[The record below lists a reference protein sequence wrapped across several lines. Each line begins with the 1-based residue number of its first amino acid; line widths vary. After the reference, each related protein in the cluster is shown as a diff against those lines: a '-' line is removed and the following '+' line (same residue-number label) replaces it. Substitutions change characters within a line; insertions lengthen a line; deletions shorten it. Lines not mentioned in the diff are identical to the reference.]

1 MAAAGDPIS
10 VRLSPLVLIG
20 PAVVLGAFL
29 LFLVQPMAGKRL
41 LPLFGGSAAVWS
53 SCLLFFQT
61 VLLLGYLYAHLL
73 ARSLQARGQ
82 AAAYGLTALACLLM
96 PALPPGAG
104 GGALDVLT
112 ALARSV
118 GPPYFLLSTI
128 SPLLQNWLA
137 LADAGSRPYRL
148 SAWSNAA
155 CALALL
161 AFPFVLEPRF
171 GLSQLEAF
179 WRALFALQ
187 GLLLIAVAA
196 LLWRRNPPARP
207 QPVADGMHWR
217 QRLEWVAWSALGSAF
232 LVATTAHLTQVV
244 APAPLLWVAPMLVY
258 LLTYVAAFARERAS
272 GRRLARH
279 ALIGLVAMAA
289 SLLFLDLQA
298 ILVAKVSLYCLGL
311 FLVDLFAHGMLAAR
325 KPDPARLTDFWTH
338 AAAGGAVGSL
348 LAGVVAPSL
357 LKGYFELPLL
367 MAATAPLCLWQLRGN
382 GRWHMQA
389 AWMAVIFAA
398 TPSLALVR
406 NYYAGLVGRR
416 AQLLR
421 QPPHCRRTGRRWAS
435 EAAEDAPRTR
445 RPWIAVR
452 RRRHAGHAR
461 RILRA
466 SQRRGHCSS
475 AASGPPRRV
484 GVIGLGAGALAAYG
498 RPGDVFRFYEI
509 NPMVVDF
516 SRRYFTYLSR
526 SGARI
531 EIAEGDARLMLAAE
545 PPQGFH
551 IVVVDAF
558 SGDSIPA
565 HLLTREAFA
574 LYLRHTAPGG
584 VLAFH
589 ISNQYA
595 DLAPVVRALAADAG
609 VPCTR
614 MASAADPEL
623 GALASVWMVADA
635 SRRATASPDP
645 RYLWTDE
652 ENSILRV
659 LR

>member
-1 MAAAGDPIS
+1 MAAAGEPVS

-53 SCLLFFQT
+53 SCLLFFQS

-406 NYYAGLVGRR
+406 NYYAGLVAAGRNFYGS
-416 AQLLR
+416 LR
-421 QPPHCRRTGRRWAS
+421 IVEEPAGAGRPKLRKMLHGLVVHGSQFVDSAMQDMP
-435 EAAEDAPRTR
+435 AAYY
-445 RPWIAVR
+445 
-452 RRRHAGHAR
+452 G
-461 RILRA
+461 RA
-466 SQRRGHCSS
+466 S
-475 AASGPPRRV
+475 AAGLLLSRPGPPRRV

-595 DLAPVVRALAADAG
+595 DLAPVVRAVAADAG
-609 VPCTR
+609 VVCTR
-614 MASAADPEL
+614 MASAADPER
-623 GALASVWMVADA
+623 GALASVWMVADT
-635 SRRATASPDP
+635 SRRVAASPDR